1 MAEADGCEGCYG
13 VTFCG
18 LYFNRIVTEL
28 FELVWSLA
36 LFKILHPSLC
46 LLSISTVCNNLI
58 FPRGNLLS
66 EKLGIMKGLLV
77 YL

>member
-46 LLSISTVCNNLI
+46 RLSISTVCNNSI

-66 EKLGIMKGLLV
+66 EK
-77 YL
+77 